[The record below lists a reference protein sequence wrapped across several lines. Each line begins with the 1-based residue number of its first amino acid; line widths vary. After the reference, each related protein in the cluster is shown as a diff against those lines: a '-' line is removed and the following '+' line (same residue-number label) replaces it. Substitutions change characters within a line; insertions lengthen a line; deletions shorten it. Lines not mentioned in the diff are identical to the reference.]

1 MGMKGGTRRHKPAR
15 AGLADALFSKVQ
27 QRVLG
32 VLFGNPAR
40 TFYANEIIGL
50 AHSGT
55 GAVQRELARL
65 EASGLV
71 SVTRV
76 GQQKHYR
83 ANADSPLFEE
93 LRGLALK
100 TFGLT
105 DILRAALDPIASDIR
120 AAFGYGSIARVKD
133 TAESDIDVLVISD
146 HLAYADRFSVLETV
160 SARSPRRSTHRRN
173 CRSASSLG
181 IRSWCASSS
190 SRSCG

>member
-1 MGMKGGTRRHKPAR
+1 MKGGTRRHKPAR

-27 QRVLG
+27 QRVPG
-32 VLFGNPAR
+32 VLFANPGRSFFAK
-40 TFYANEIIGL
+40 EIMGL

-55 GAVQRELARL
+55 GRVQRQLVRL
-65 EASGLV
+65 ESSGLV
-71 SVTRV
+71 CVTRM
-76 GQQKHYR
+76 GKQKHWQ
-83 ANADSPLFEE
+83 ANARSPLFEE

-100 TFGLT
+100 TFGLM

-120 AAFGYGSIARVKD
+120 AAFGYRSIARVKD

-146 HLAYADRFSVLETV
+146 HLAHADRFSVLETA
-160 SARSPRRSTHRRN
+160 SARSPRRSAHRRN
-173 CRSASSLG
+173 CKSASSLG